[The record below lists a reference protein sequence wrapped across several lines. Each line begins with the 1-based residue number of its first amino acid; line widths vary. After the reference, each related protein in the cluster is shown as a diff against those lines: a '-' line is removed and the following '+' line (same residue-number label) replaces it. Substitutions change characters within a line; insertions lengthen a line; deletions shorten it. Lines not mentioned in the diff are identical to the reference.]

1 MLPCSQQHDPQLRE
15 EVQQLLHLALPK
27 LVSALQQLVLELGLK
42 WLQRLGE
49 LQLVELLA
57 VECLLVQRVQLVEQQ
72 RVQNSEYVQTLELV
86 EFHLLVHQ
94 LQVLM
99 LLELPNLVLSVSMF

>member
-1 MLPCSQQHDPQLRE
+1 
-15 EVQQLLHLALPK
+15 LLHLALPK
-27 LVSALQQLVLELGLK
+27 LVPALQQLALELGLK

-49 LQLVELLA
+49 LQLVELL
-57 VECLLVQRVQLVEQQ
+57 VVLVVLECLLVQLVEQQLVELLLVEQQ

>member
-1 MLPCSQQHDPQLRE
+1 
-15 EVQQLLHLALPK
+15 
-27 LVSALQQLVLELGLK
+27 
-42 WLQRLGE
+42 
-49 LQLVELLA
+49 